1 MENALTQRFTLES
14 LGWDPQ
20 RNDNF
25 SEHAAAGLVPGRV
38 ATQHKGSYV
47 VFTEAG
53 ELAAGV
59 TGRMRYDAAGSADL
73 PVVGDW
79 VALDVRAEEKAA
91 TIRAVLERQTKF
103 SRKVAGD
110 ESEEQLLSANID
122 VIFLVTS
129 LNEELNPRRL
139 ERYLTMSY
147 ENGATPVVVLTK
159 ADLCEDVAAAL
170 EPVSLV
176 AIGTPIHVVS
186 SVTGEGFDELRSY
199 LDGNRTVTLLG
210 SSGVG
215 KSTLINQLAGEDLMT
230 VQEIRE
236 DDARG
241 RHTTTRRQLVL
252 LPGGG
257 VIVDTPGMRE
267 LQLWEASEGFKG
279 SFQDVEALAAG
290 CRFRDCSH
298 RTEPGCAVREAVE
311 NGTLAAERLRSYNK
325 LQRELLHLAR
335 KRDQRL
341 AQEETRK
348 WKIRHKAMRKT
359 KSPKV

>member
-1 MENALTQRFTLES
+1 MENALTQRTTLES
-14 LGWDPQ
+14 LGWDDD
-20 RNDNF
+20 RNESF
-25 SEHAAAGLVPGRV
+25 IEHAAAGLLPGRV

-47 VFTEAG
+47 VLAEAG
-53 ELAAGV
+53 ELTAEVA
-59 TGRMRYDAAGSADL
+59 GRMRYDAAGSTDL

-79 VALDVRAEEKAA
+79 VALDVRADEHAA
-91 TIRAVLERQTKF
+91 TIRAVLERRTKF
-103 SRKVAGD
+103 SRKVAGN

-122 VIFLVTS
+122 VIFLASS
-129 LNEELNPRRL
+129 LNEDLNPRRL
-139 ERYLTMSY
+139 ERYLTMAY
-147 ENGATPVVVLTK
+147 ENGALPVVVLTK
-159 ADLCEDVAAAL
+159 ADLCDDVPAALDRVAA
-170 EPVSLV
+170 V

-186 SVTGEGFDELRSY
+186 AVTGEGFGELLPY
-199 LDGNRTVTLLG
+199 LAGNKTVTLLG

-215 KSTLINQLAGEDLMT
+215 KSTLINRLAGRELMA
-230 VQEIRE
+230 VQEVRE
-236 DDARG
+236 DDAKG

-252 LPGGG
+252 LPNGG

-267 LQLWEASEGFKG
+267 LQLWEASDGFKG
-279 SFQDVEALAAG
+279 SFQDVEALATE

-298 RTEPGCAVREAVE
+298 RTEPDCAVRGAVAS
-311 NGTLAAERLRSYNK
+311 GALSDERLASYNK

-359 KSPKV
+359 KSPNL

>member
-1 MENALTQRFTLES
+1 MENALTQAITLGS
-14 LGWDPQ
+14 LGWDDEREQ
-20 RNDNF
+20 SF
-25 SEHAAAGLVPGRV
+25 IEHAAAGLMPGRV

-47 VFTEAG
+47 VFAESG
-53 ELAAGV
+53 ELVAEV
-59 TGRMRYDAAGSADL
+59 TGRLRFEAAGASDL

-91 TIRAVLERQTKF
+91 TIRAVLERRTKF

-122 VIFLVTS
+122 VIFLVSS
-129 LNEELNPRRL
+129 LNEDLNPRRL
-139 ERYLTMSY
+139 ERYLTMAY
-147 ENGATPVVVLTK
+147 ENGALPVVVLTK
-159 ADLCEDVAAAL
+159 ADLCDDVPAAL
-170 EPVSLV
+170 DRVDAV

-186 SVTGEGFDELRSY
+186 AITGEGFVELLPY
-199 LDGNRTVTLLG
+199 LGGNKTVTLLG

-215 KSTLINQLAGEDLMT
+215 KSTLINHLAGEEVMV

-267 LQLWEASEGFKG
+267 LQLWEAGDGFKG
-279 SFQDVEALAAG
+279 SFQDIEALASQ

-298 RTEPGCAVREAVE
+298 RSEPGCAVSDAVE
-311 NGTLAAERLRSYNK
+311 GGTLAPERLASYNK

>member
-1 MENALTQRFTLES
+1 MENALTESITLES
-14 LGWDPQ
+14 LGWDPE
-20 RNDNF
+20 REHSF
-25 SEHAAAGLVPGRV
+25 HEHAAAGLLPGRV

-47 VFTEAG
+47 VLAEAG
-53 ELAAGV
+53 ELAAEV
-59 TGRMRYDAAGSADL
+59 TGRMRYDAADSTDL

-79 VALDVRAEEKAA
+79 VALDVRHEERAA
-91 TIRAVLERQTKF
+91 TIRAVLERRTKF

-110 ESEEQLLSANID
+110 ESEEQLLSTNID
-122 VIFLVTS
+122 VIFLVSS
-129 LNEELNPRRL
+129 LNEDLNLRRL
-139 ERYLTMSY
+139 ERYLTMAY
-147 ENGATPVVVLTK
+147 ENGAAPVIVLTK
-159 ADLCEDVAAAL
+159 ADLSDDPEAAFEDVAA
-170 EPVSLV
+170 V

-186 SVTGEGFDELRSY
+186 AVRGEGFDELLPY
-199 LDGNRTVTLLG
+199 LAGNKTVTLLG

-215 KSTLINQLAGEDLMT
+215 KSTLINHLAGREVMA
-230 VQEIRE
+230 VREVRE
-236 DDARG
+236 DDAKG
-241 RHTTTRRQLVL
+241 RHTTTRRQLVV

-257 VIVDTPGMRE
+257 VVVDTPGMRE

-279 SFQDVEALAAG
+279 SFQDVEALASE

-298 RTEPGCAVREAVE
+298 RTEPGCAVREAVAS
-311 NGTLAAERLRSYNK
+311 GALSQERLASYNK

-348 WKIRHKAMRKT
+348 WKVRHKAMRKT

>member
-1 MENALTQRFTLES
+1 MTSGITLGS

-20 RNDNF
+20 REQSF
-25 SEHAAAGLVPGRV
+25 IAHAAAGLVPGRV

-47 VFTEAG
+47 VLAEAG
-53 ELAAGV
+53 ELSAEV
-59 TGRMRYDAAGSADL
+59 TGRMRYEAAGSTDL

-79 VALDVRAEEKAA
+79 VALDVRPEEGAA
-91 TIRAVLERQTKF
+91 TIRAVLDRRTKF

-110 ESEEQLLSANID
+110 ESEEQLLSTNID
-122 VIFLVTS
+122 VTFLVSS
-129 LNEELNPRRL
+129 LNEDLNVRRL
-139 ERYLTMSY
+139 ERYLTMAY
-147 ENGATPVVVLTK
+147 ENGAMPVIVLTK
-159 ADLCEDVAAAL
+159 ADLCEDPAAAL
-170 EPVSLV
+170 EEVSAV
-176 AIGTPIHVVS
+176 AIGTPIHIVS
-186 SVTGEGFDELRSY
+186 AITGEGSDELLPY

-215 KSTLINQLAGEDLMT
+215 KSTLINHLAGRELMAVQQVKEDG
-230 VQEIRE
+230 
-236 DDARG
+236 AKG
-241 RHTTTRRQLVL
+241 RHTTTRRQLVV

-279 SFQDVEALAAG
+279 SFQDVEAFAAE

-298 RTEPGCAVREAVE
+298 RTEPGCTVRAAVDSGALT
-311 NGTLAAERLRSYNK
+311 NERLDSYNK

-348 WKIRHKAMRKT
+348 WKIRHRAMRQT
-359 KSPKV
+359 RSPKV

>member
-1 MENALTQRFTLES
+1 MENALTQAISLTS
-14 LGWDPQ
+14 LGWDEE
-20 RNDNF
+20 RERSF
-25 SEHAAAGLVPGRV
+25 TEHASAGLMPGRV
-38 ATQHKGSYV
+38 ATQHKGSYSV
-47 VFTEAG
+47 LAEAG
-53 ELAAGV
+53 ELTAEV
-59 TGRMRYDAAGSADL
+59 TGRLRFEAAGASDL

-79 VALDVRAEEKAA
+79 VALDVRAEEEAA
-91 TIRAVLERQTKF
+91 TIRAVLERRTKF

-122 VIFLVTS
+122 VIFLVSS
-129 LNEELNPRRL
+129 LNEDLNPRRL
-139 ERYLTMSY
+139 ERYLTMAY
-147 ENGATPVVVLTK
+147 ENGALPVVVLTK
-159 ADLCEDVAAAL
+159 ADLCDDVPAAL
-170 EPVSLV
+170 DRVNAV
-176 AIGTPIHVVS
+176 AIGTAIHVVS
-186 SVTGEGFDELRSY
+186 AITGDGFEELLPY
-199 LDGNRTVTLLG
+199 LAGNKTVTLLG

-215 KSTLINQLAGEDLMT
+215 KSTLINHLAGEEVMA

-267 LQLWEASEGFKG
+267 LQLWEAGEGFKG
-279 SFQDVEALAAG
+279 SFQDVEAIASE

-298 RTEPGCAVREAVE
+298 RTEPGCAVRAAVE
-311 NGTLAAERLRSYNK
+311 GGTLAPERLASYNK